1 MQSTQKDKEAA
12 MIINEVL
19 GIQTIKDPKIRIT
32 TRQAV
37 RAIVIKDNKILMVH
51 TNKGDYKFPGGGI
64 KKSETHEDALRREVT
79 EETGYIVDQMK
90 DKAGLIIQRNP
101 NQFDANGIFQ
111 MTSYYYFC
119 DVKQNKTKQH
129 LDKYEQEQEFAPI
142 WIELDEVIAKNEA
155 ILTQKGTQ
163 INPWVYRETLALR
176 SIKEARLMESKYR

>member
-1 MQSTQKDKEAA
+1 

-19 GIQTIKDPKIRIT
+19 GIQTIIDPKIRIT
-32 TRQAV
+32 TRKAV
-37 RAIVIKDNKILMVH
+37 RAIIIRDNKILMVH

-64 KKSETHEDALRREVT
+64 KRLETREEALRREVT
-79 EETGYIVDQMK
+79 EETGYIVERMK
-90 DKAGLIIQRNP
+90 GEAGIIIQRNP
-101 NQFDANGIFQ
+101 NQFDPSGIFQ

-119 DVKQNKTKQH
+119 DVQKNKTKQN
-129 LDKYEQEQEFAPI
+129 LDKYEQDQEFSPI

-176 SIKEARLMESKYR
+176 SIKEARIIK

>member
-1 MQSTQKDKEAA
+1 

-19 GIQTIKDPKIRIT
+19 GIQTITNPKTRIT

-37 RAIVIKDNKILMVH
+37 RAIIIRDHKILMVH

-64 KKSETHEDALRREVT
+64 KKLESHEEALRREVT
-79 EETGYIVDQMK
+79 EETGYIVNQMK
-90 DKAGLIIQRNP
+90 NEAGVIIQRNP
-101 NQFDANGIFQ
+101 NQFDTKGIFQ

-176 SIKEARLMESKYR
+176 SIKEAKVMERRQK

>member
-1 MQSTQKDKEAA
+1 

-19 GIQTIKDPKIRIT
+19 GIQTITDPSIRIT

-64 KKSETHEDALRREVT
+64 KKLETHEEALRREVT

-90 DKAGLIIQRNP
+90 NKAGVIIQRNP

-119 DVKQNKTKQH
+119 NVKQKTTNQH
-129 LDKYEQEQEFAPI
+129 LDKYEKEQEFEPI

-176 SIKEARLMESKYR
+176 SIKEARVMGRSHK